1 MNYEQIL
8 GELNA
13 YQNSHPNLSSFWKF
27 YIKLKKKAFEDCLL
41 ECQRSID
48 ILKVCNDINPNNLLF
63 IYLYLRSVS
72 T

>member
-27 YIKLKKKAFEDCLL
+27 YIKLKKKAFEDSLL
-41 ECQRSID
+41 ECQKSIG
-48 ILKVCNDINPNNLLF
+48 ILREYNDVNPSNLMF
-63 IYLYLRSVS
+63 IYLYLRSLS